1 MKQIAAMIDMRRSA
15 SLHIMSDMRMRGAIF
30 FHTKNIRS
38 IMDVFGF
45 VNNNIVI
52 TTLSNSLL
60 SGHHIHIRSLTL
72 AAAVFLAALSS
83 ALIEACFCDDRALL
97 QRPSLPS
104 ELNRPTYSR
113 NRIGCKRVNMPQDTD
128 VWYPFSIKV

>member
-15 SLHIMSDMRMRGAIF
+15 SLHIKSDMRGTIF

-60 SGHHIHIRSLTL
+60 SGHHIHIRSLTVSL
-72 AAAVFLAALSS
+72 AAAVFFA
-83 ALIEACFCDDRALL
+83 F
-97 QRPSLPS
+97 
-104 ELNRPTYSR
+104 
-113 NRIGCKRVNMPQDTD
+113 
-128 VWYPFSIKV
+128 